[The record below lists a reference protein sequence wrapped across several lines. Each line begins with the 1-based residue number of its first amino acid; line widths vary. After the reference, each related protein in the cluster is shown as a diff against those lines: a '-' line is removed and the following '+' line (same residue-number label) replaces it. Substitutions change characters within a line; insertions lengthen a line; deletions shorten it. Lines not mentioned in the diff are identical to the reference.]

1 MSDTT
6 TSGTEVP
13 DSSAST
19 LDRRI
24 AGGQSSSRRRPDAPP
39 PSAEAGESLP
49 EPQPTGRWSQ
59 ACGRLGRDHPLRFDI
74 VLAGLIYLLT
84 VAALISGN
92 PFGDSPSPPVWSFV
106 AAAITCAALAF
117 RRRHPWAVLLVTAVG
132 YLVVQ
137 YFSNDV
143 PPLILAVVTAL
154 ATVTLAGQRRWAIVA
169 AVAIMASA
177 LAIGW
182 ITDGEDWSHPRPLA
196 IAALCALAIAL
207 ADATRN
213 RRAYVAAIEE
223 RARRAEASREQDA
236 RRRVADERLRIARDL
251 HDVLAHH
258 IAVINVQAGVAGH
271 LLEQR
276 PAQAREALDHVRSA
290 ARSVLQEMQAVLT
303 VLREPGESADPAE
316 PAPGIEQLPGL
327 VEKFRELGLTVDT
340 VTRGITVPLPAAVD
354 LVAYRVVQES
364 LTNVRKHAGHA
375 AAVVRLDYR
384 QRELQVV
391 VTNTAANSATRTAT
405 VAGRGHALADGGFG
419 LIGMRE
425 RVNSIGGRL
434 RTGSTP
440 AGGFVVAA
448 TLPLTR

>member
-1 MSDTT
+1 MSNAT
-6 TSGTEVP
+6 TSGTTVPEV
-13 DSSAST
+13 SAVT
-19 LDRRI
+19 GTTTD
-24 AGGQSSSRRRPDAPP
+24 Q
-39 PSAEAGESLP
+39 LP
-49 EPQPTGRWSQ
+49 EPQVPGPWFQ
-59 ACGRLGRDHPLRFDI
+59 ACARQFREHPHLMDLALAAGIYLFT
-74 VLAGLIYLLT
+74 VLAL
-84 VAALISGN
+84 VAGP
-92 PFGDSPSPPVWSFV
+92 PFGDAVTAPAWSYMV
-106 AAAITCAALAF
+106 AGVTCGALVF
-117 RRRHPWAVLLVTAVG
+117 RRTHPWIVLIVTALG

-137 YFSNDV
+137 FYSSDV

-154 ATVTLAGQRRWAIVA
+154 ATVTLAGQRRWAILA
-169 AVAIMASA
+169 AVTIMVSA

-182 ITDGEDWSHPRPLA
+182 ITDGEDWSHPRPVA

-207 ADATRN
+207 ADATRS

-290 ARSVLQEMQAVLT
+290 ARSVLEEMQAVLT

-375 AAVVRLDYR
+375 AAVVRLD
-384 QRELQVV
+384 
-391 VTNTAANSATRTAT
+391 
-405 VAGRGHALADGGFG
+405 
-419 LIGMRE
+419 
-425 RVNSIGGRL
+425 
-434 RTGSTP
+434 
-440 AGGFVVAA
+440 
-448 TLPLTR
+448 

>member
-1 MSDTT
+1 MSSAGATVEPSGSTVPDVSAVTATT
-6 TSGTEVP
+6 T
-13 DSSAST
+13 D
-19 LDRRI
+19 
-24 AGGQSSSRRRPDAPP
+24 Q
-39 PSAEAGESLP
+39 LP
-49 EPQPTGRWSQ
+49 EPQVPGPWFQ
-59 ACGRLGRDHPLRFDI
+59 ACSRQFRGHPHLMDLALAAGIYLFT
-74 VLAGLIYLLT
+74 VLAL
-84 VAALISGN
+84 VAGP
-92 PFGDSPSPPVWSFV
+92 PFGDASAPAWSYLV
-106 AAAITCAALAF
+106 AGVTCGALVF
-117 RRRHPWAVLLVTAVG
+117 RRTHPWIVLIVTAAG

-137 YFSNDV
+137 FFSSDV

-154 ATVTLAGQRRWAIVA
+154 ATVTLAGQRRWAIAA
-169 AVAIMASA
+169 AVTIMVSA

-182 ITDGEDWSHPRPLA
+182 ITHGENWSHPRPVA

-213 RRAYVAAIEE
+213 RRARSSIAATY
-223 RARRAEASREQDA
+223 ARRAEASREQDA

-271 LLEQR
+271 LLEHR

-290 ARSVLQEMQAVLT
+290 ARSVLEEMQAVLT

-384 QRELQVV
+384 QREFQVV

-425 RVNSIGGRL
+425 RVNSIGGRP
-434 RTGSTP
+434 R
-440 AGGFVVAA
+440 
-448 TLPLTR
+448 